1 MAMNR
6 KPIAEFIARAARSAA
21 PLAAVATS
29 FAAPLAQAAS
39 GDLDPSF
46 ADHGR
51 LDPIAGATGTAWSID
66 ALDDGS
72 FFVGGGDVGY
82 NWQCWYD
89 WDCNVSA
96 SSFAAR
102 VGADGIGDP
111 DFVSESADHVQAF
124 GIARQADGK
133 IVAAGRYV
141 DRMVHHRL
149 LSGLAVF
156 RLDSDGSLD
165 AGFGADGLFQL
176 PGDASGSY
184 GEARAV
190 RVDADGRIVIA
201 GFRMGAAG
209 SPELIVLRL
218 TTDGQP
224 DSTFGAD
231 GIYAGP
237 VLAQGA
243 GIGLAQAAAGG
254 YRIAAT
260 TADGCAV
267 VGLTGSGATDLA
279 FGSAGIA
286 SVESAPGTTVTCAAL
301 EQQPD
306 GSLLVAGSA
315 GDRGFVA
322 RLLAG
327 GARDASFAA
336 DDAVAGNVHAVNS
349 VAADSGGG
357 VLVAGSGLKGA
368 TVMRLQATGALDAEF
383 GDAGR
388 AWIDLDTEYAG
399 STSIVE
405 IAARSDGGV
414 LAVGNDGG
422 SGQPFAVRLQG
433 AHGGSSAGVVGFAEG
448 YAEAAESDGQAV
460 IHLRRSGGS
469 TGAVHVDWR
478 TVADS
483 DATEG
488 VDYASAT
495 GRIHWADGES
505 GEREITVPIAEDAG
519 APEGYEGI
527 HLALGDPAG
536 GAGAGA
542 RNATIYIRPDGAPAG
557 QISVNWYTDFTEEGS
572 VAQIYLT
579 RDYYSEG
586 EVSVTVTFDGISA
599 EAGDDFP
606 SDAVTVTW
614 AADDADG
621 KLVELNLL
629 DDASQEDA
637 ERFSFELSNPTG
649 GAILGNS
656 TSGTIS
662 IAASDAPVRVP
673 PPHRT
678 GGGGASGFLALLLL
692 GFLQLFRGSRRRT

>member
-29 FAAPLAQAAS
+29 LAAPLAQAAS

-46 ADHGR
+46 ADRGR

-82 NWQCWYD
+82 GWQCWYD

-96 SSFAAR
+96 SSYAAR

-111 DFVSESADHVQAF
+111 EFVSESADHVQAF

-156 RLDSDGSLD
+156 RLDADGSLD

-176 PGDASGSY
+176 PGDTLGSNS
-184 GEARAV
+184 EARAV
-190 RVDADGRIVIA
+190 RVDADGRIVVA

-209 SPELIVLRL
+209 SPELVVLRL
-218 TTDGQP
+218 TPDGQP

-231 GIYAGP
+231 GIYVGP
-237 VLAQGA
+237 ALAQGA
-243 GIGLAQAAAGG
+243 GIGLARAAAGG

-286 SVESAPGTTVTCAAL
+286 AVESTPGNTVTCAAL

-336 DDAVAGNVHAVNS
+336 DDVVADTVYAVNS
-349 VAADSGGG
+349 VAASPGGG
-357 VLVAGSGLKGA
+357 VFVAGSGLKGA

-399 STSIVE
+399 STSVVE

-433 AHGGSSAGVVGFAEG
+433 ANGGASAGVVGFAEG
-448 YAEAAESDGQAV
+448 YVEAAEADGQAL

-469 TGAVHVDWR
+469 AGAVHVDWR

-488 VDYASAT
+488 EDYSSAS

-505 GEREITVPIAEDAG
+505 GEREIAVPIAEDAG

-542 RNATIYIRPDGAPAG
+542 RNTTIYISPDGAPAG
-557 QISVNWYTDFTEEGS
+557 QISVNWYTDFTGEAGS
-572 VAQIYLT
+572 AEIYLS

-586 EVSVTVTFDGISA
+586 EVSVTVTFDAISA
-599 EAGDDFP
+599 AAGDDFP
-606 SDAVTVTW
+606 ADPVTVTW
-614 AADDADG
+614 AAG
-621 KLVELNLL
+621 
-629 DDASQEDA
+629 DA
-637 ERFSFELSNPTG
+637 EQKVVQLSLPDDSEREGRERFNFELSNPTG

-656 TSGTIS
+656 TSGVITI
-662 IAASDAPVRVP
+662 AESDMPVREP
-673 PPHRT
+673 PPPPRG
-678 GGGGASGFLALLLL
+678 GGGGASGFLSLFLF
-692 GFLQLFRGSRRRT
+692 GFLQLARGRRRT